1 MPVNPDTRERIEAL
15 LRESHVVLFMKGSR
29 GAPQCGFSNQTV
41 DLLDRY
47 LDDYATV
54 DVMTDLEIREAMKE
68 FSAWP
73 TFPQLYAGQEF
84 LGGADIIHELQE
96 QGELADALGAGAGL
110 VTQVKLTITDAAAE
124 ALHDAMDDNSGEEEA
139 LMVRLRIDARF
150 YNDLSLGPRE
160 AGDIFGA
167 SNGLKVAFDPVS
179 ARRAGGMKID
189 FVTQGGQTG
198 FKIDCPKAPIGV
210 RGMSVTEL
218 KERLDDPEDSL
229 RLYDVRTDEE
239 REIAT
244 IPGAQVLDEVA
255 LDALSAMSRATP
267 VAIYCHHG
275 GRSARAAQALAD
287 LGFSQVYNVVGGVDA
302 WSQEVDPTVTRY

>member
-1 MPVNPDTRERIEAL
+1 
-15 LRESHVVLFMKGSR
+15 MKGSR

-47 LDDYATV
+47 LDEYATV
-54 DVMTDLEIREAMKE
+54 DVMTDHELRDAMKE

-84 LGGADIIHELQE
+84 LGGADIIRELQD
-96 QGELADALGAGAGL
+96 QGELGDVLGAEASL
-110 VTQVKLTITDAAAE
+110 VSKVELTITDAAAA
-124 ALHDAMDDNSGEEEA
+124 ALRDAVDDNDGEAEA

-150 YNDLSLGPRE
+150 YNDLSLGPKE

-167 SNGLKVAFDPVS
+167 SNGLTVAFDPVS

-189 FVTQGGQTG
+189 FVTEGGQTG

-218 KERLDDPEDSL
+218 KDRLGDPDDSL

-239 REIAT
+239 RDIAT
-244 IPGAQVLDEVA
+244 IPGAQVLDEAA
-255 LDALSAMSRATP
+255 LDALSAMSRTTP
-267 VAIYCHHG
+267 VAIHCHHG

-287 LGFSQVYNVVGGVDA
+287 LGFCEVYNVVGGIDA
-302 WSQEVDPTVTRY
+302 WSQEVDPSVARY

>member
-84 LGGADIIHELQE
+84 LGGADIIRELQE
-96 QGELADALGAGAGL
+96 QGELADVLGAGAGL
-110 VTQVKLTITDAAAE
+110 VTQVELTITDAAAE

-167 SNGLKVAFDPVS
+167 SNGLKVAFDPAS

-189 FVTQGGQTG
+189 FVTEGGQTG

-229 RLYDVRTDEE
+229 LLYDVRTDEE

-244 IPGAQVLDEVA
+244 IPGGQVLDEVA

-302 WSQEVDPTVTRY
+302 WAQEVDPTVTRY